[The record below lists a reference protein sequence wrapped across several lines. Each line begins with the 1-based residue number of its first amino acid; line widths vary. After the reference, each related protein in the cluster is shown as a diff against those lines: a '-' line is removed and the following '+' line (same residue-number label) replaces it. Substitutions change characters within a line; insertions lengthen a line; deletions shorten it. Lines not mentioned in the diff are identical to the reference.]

1 MFDEAKTIAERITQQ
16 IDNEETKK
24 ESKDHQ
30 KKYLDILVQT
40 IYGEETIVDN
50 YNLSRF
56 LPDEKES
63 FSPMLRWPTDESSQ
77 QKEPS
82 NFSESAKISSK
93 KILRFKKREKLS

>member
-1 MFDEAKTIAERITQQ
+1 MFEEAKTIAERITQQ
-16 IDNEETKK
+16 IDNEESKK

-40 IYGEETIVDN
+40 IYGEETVVDN

-63 FSPMLRWPTDESSQ
+63 FSPMLRWPSEESSSQ
-77 QKEPS
+77 QKEP
-82 NFSESAKISSK
+82 NTFSESAKISSK
-93 KILRFKKREKLS
+93 KIL